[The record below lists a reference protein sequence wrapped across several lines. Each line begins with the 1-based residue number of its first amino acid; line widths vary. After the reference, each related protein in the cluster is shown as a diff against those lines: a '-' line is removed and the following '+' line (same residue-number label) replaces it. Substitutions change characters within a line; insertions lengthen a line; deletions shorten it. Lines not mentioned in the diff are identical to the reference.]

1 MLVISRKPGEKLKIG
16 ESVYLTI
23 LSVNGDKVTI
33 GVDAP
38 KNVNILRGELM
49 ETIEYNKESSA
60 QTLTDTTI
68 RDLAALI
75 RSKKSDEV

>member
-1 MLVISRKPGEKLKIG
+1 MLVISRKPGEKIKIG
-16 ESVYLTI
+16 EAVYLSV

-33 GVDAP
+33 GIDAP
-38 KNVNILRGELM
+38 KEVNILRGELM

-60 QTLTDTTI
+60 QTLAGDTI

-75 RSKKSDEV
+75 RNKKTEE

>member
-16 ESVYLTI
+16 ESVYLTV

-33 GVDAP
+33 GIQAP
-38 KNVNILRGELM
+38 KEINILRGELL
-49 ETIEYNKESSA
+49 ETIEYNKESSV
-60 QTLTDTTI
+60 QTIAGETF

-75 RSKKSDEV
+75 RDKKVD

>member
-16 ESVYLTI
+16 ESVYLTV

-33 GVDAP
+33 GIDAP
-38 KNVNILRGELM
+38 KNVNILRGELI

-60 QTLTDTTI
+60 QTLNDTTI

-75 RSKKSDEV
+75 RNKKSEE